1 MLKLMKYEFIHSMRS
16 FFISFC
22 VFWGACLLLPFFTE
36 GLILD
41 IPILSFMMAFGF
53 TVLVMGISIAL
64 FVSIF
69 THYYHSMFKR
79 PAYLTLTLP
88 VSSLQLIISKLIVS
102 FVWLILGGIA
112 LMFGVLLMGVMMSL
126 LTHNMSIMQIFQG
139 IPEVFKRLGQM
150 FMNQPGESL
159 LSLIYMI
166 VETYALIISIYFALT
181 LAHTALCRH
190 HRLAVGICI
199 WIVLGIIFSWIQFV
213 LSGMSIASFEWYGIP
228 VTFMFIDLFFNVILT
243 FVTVYILDYHIE
255 IE

>member
-36 GLILD
+36 GLIPD

-139 IPEVFKRLGQM
+139 IPEVFKGLG
-150 FMNQPGESL
+150 
-159 LSLIYMI
+159 
-166 VETYALIISIYFALT
+166 
-181 LAHTALCRH
+181 
-190 HRLAVGICI
+190 
-199 WIVLGIIFSWIQFV
+199 
-213 LSGMSIASFEWYGIP
+213 
-228 VTFMFIDLFFNVILT
+228 
-243 FVTVYILDYHIE
+243 
-255 IE
+255 